1 MSVAA
6 QKRVFTKWITLNLSQ
21 SKDDVPEKIDEDN
34 FVDVFQDGHVLLKL
48 VEVLSHSTSD
58 IKTPKSQN
66 KLQVMGYIT
75 EVLKFV
81 EKQDMKLTISAEN
94 IYGRDETMILGL
106 IWTLI
111 LKYQVGKKQEILAW
125 LRVLVDE
132 QIKNFDA
139 DWKDG
144 ILFCKLVEALSGLQA
159 PLGSEVKTRLEWAFS
174 NAESKLGI
182 TEIISAEDMT
192 SGYFDERSCLTYLS
206 FFYNKYKH
214 IGKKEEPKKEDD
226 RVPILEARIKE
237 LEALT
242 EEKHAMLDKST
253 NEIQAIIKNT
263 KTLHDELAEQKEIN
277 KEISQSIEELQLKLP
292 FLNQKAV
299 KNEIPAPTGNNSLNF

>member
-182 TEIISAEDMT
+182 TEIT
-192 SGYFDERSCLTYLS
+192 RL
-206 FFYNKYKH
+206 
-214 IGKKEEPKKEDD
+214 EE
-226 RVPILEARIKE
+226 L
-237 LEALT
+237 L
-242 EEKHAMLDKST
+242 
-253 NEIQAIIKNT
+253 NT
-263 KTLHDELAEQKEIN
+263 KKKSFISKLMPGKLKRGSSVADNKKTLEGNAD
-277 KEISQSIEELQLKLP
+277 LK
-292 FLNQKAV
+292 KSKV
-299 KNEIPAPTGNNSLNF
+299 